1 MNLTDFNSAP
11 VNSVRQLVRPCAD
24 IDRWIEAI
32 VSSRPYADLNALLRT
47 ASNSAFPFTSAELAT
62 ALAHHPRIGDRA
74 AGSSSEARMSRT
86 EQSGVSADQDMA
98 RRLSEGNAAYE
109 ERFDRVFL
117 IRAAGRSAG
126 EILESLEGRL
136 RNNDAQ
142 EFAETATQLREIAVL
157 RLRNLID
164 AP

>member
-11 VNSVRQLVRPCAD
+11 VDSAREWVRPCAD

-32 VSSRPYADLNALLRT
+32 VRSRPYGDLDALLQT
-47 ASNSAFPFTSAELAT
+47 ANTSALPFTSEELTT

-74 AGSSSEARMSRT
+74 AGGSSEARMSRT
-86 EQSGVSADQDMA
+86 EQSHVSTDEDTA

-126 EILESLEGRL
+126 EILQSLEGRL
-136 RNNDAQ
+136 RNNDEQ
-142 EFAETATQLREIAVL
+142 EHVETATQLREIAVL